1 MILDPIPYASLF
13 LRLFCL
19 LSFASP
25 FFADTSN
32 ILTRIGLGD
41 VSIPA
46 APSPPTVMPYPV
58 GSQIERQLHR
68 GYRKFNSTYNA
79 RHVNIYLPEIK
90 YFEVAPRY
98 LMIAYCI

>member
-1 MILDPIPYASLF
+1 MILDPTPYASLF

-19 LSFASP
+19 LCFASP

-41 VSIPA
+41 MSIPA

-68 GYRKFNSTYNA
+68 GYRKFDSTYNA
-79 RHVNIYLPEIK
+79 RQLTYICPKSNILEA
-90 YFEVAPRY
+90 APR
-98 LMIAYCI
+98 

>member
-1 MILDPIPYASLF
+1 MLHCSYAF
-13 LRLFCL
+13 FCL
-19 LSFASP
+19 LCFASP

-41 VSIPA
+41 MSIPA

-68 GYRKFNSTYNA
+68 GYRKFDSTYNA
-79 RHVNIYLPEIK
+79 RQLTYICPKSNI
-90 YFEVAPRY
+90 FEVASR
-98 LMIAYCI
+98 